1 MLRKDYYQILG
12 VDKTATPQEI
22 KKAYRKLAR
31 KYHPD
36 VSGDNP
42 QFRQRF
48 NDVTEAYKVLGD
60 PERRKIY
67 DGGGVEQA
75 WFNESNFGN
84 IKDIFEKTYRQQQ
97 EQAKS
102 EGASE
107 RPKTPPKSSAGKQ
120 SDKSRFNFG
129 DIFSHIVD
137 SVQTRLD
144 PEDKEPETV
153 KKKPKETK
161 APSLDIEQPLEI
173 TLEEAWKGTRKTVSI
188 KREKPC
194 VLCGGAG
201 QVSGQSCHNCFGKGI
216 VQSSRRIEVAIP
228 SGVRTGSKVRV
239 SGEGNSQGDHSGS
252 LFLRIELAPHRFFRV
267 EDNGDLHCD
276 IPVDAAEAAVGAAFS
291 VPTLEG
297 SVKMR
302 IPAGTQN
309 AQVFRLRGKG
319 LKPLRGSELP
329 GDQYVTIKVMVPKF
343 LSQRERELYEELQR
357 LAPDVRRDLYP

>member
-1 MLRKDYYQILG
+1 VLRKDYYQILG
-12 VDKTATPQEI
+12 LDKTATAPEI

-48 NDVTEAYKVLGD
+48 NDVTEAYDVLSD

-97 EQAKS
+97 EQAQS
-102 EGASE
+102 EAASD
-107 RPKTPPKSSAGKQ
+107 RPKPPPKASSGKP

-129 DIFSHIVD
+129 DIFNHIVD

-144 PEDKEPETV
+144 PDEKDPDNA
-153 KKKPKETK
+153 KKKPKEAK
-161 APSLDIEQPLEI
+161 PASLDIEQALEI

-194 VLCGGAG
+194 VLCGGVG
-201 QVSGQSCHNCFGKGI
+201 QVSGQTCRNCFGKGI
-216 VQSSRRIEVAIP
+216 VQSARKIEVAIP

-252 LFLRIELAPHRFFRV
+252 LLLRIELAPHAFFRV
-267 EDNGDLHCD
+267 EENGDLYCD
-276 IPVDAAEAAVGAAFS
+276 IPVSAPEAALGSAFS

-297 SVKMR
+297 WVKMR
-302 IPAGTQN
+302 IPAGTHT
-309 AQVFRLRGKG
+309 L
-319 LKPLRGSELP
+319 ELP
-329 GDQYVTIKVMVPKF
+329 ISERLPAGTYFLELRQGTEVDQTQLIKH
-343 LSQRERELYEELQR
+343 
-357 LAPDVRRDLYP
+357 